1 MKILKALTVLI
12 LWLFVCFGAAYVGAF
27 FTSLSVDSWYPTL
40 IKPSWTPSGAFIGA
54 VWSLLYT
61 LMALAAWL
69 IWLKAEGYSR
79 HRALAIFAFQ
89 LVLNVAWSG
98 LFFGLRSP
106 GLASLE
112 IIALLAAILATTWVF
127 WRISTV
133 AGSMMIPYLVW
144 VAFAAVLNWAIWFL
158 NASNH

>member
-1 MKILKALTVLI
+1 
-12 LWLFVCFGAAYVGAF
+12 
-27 FTSLSVDSWYPTL
+27 
-40 IKPSWTPSGAFIGA
+40 
-54 VWSLLYT
+54 
-61 LMALAAWL
+61 
-69 IWLKAEGYSR
+69 
-79 HRALAIFAFQ
+79 LAIFAFQ

-144 VAFAAVLNWAIWFL
+144 AAFAAVLNWAIWFL